1 MLSQALLS
9 QVQTETG
16 LNLAHCT
23 ISPISGG
30 DTSKAY
36 LLNTK
41 SAENLFIKVNK
52 LDLEQMFVEEAKG
65 LAEIESACLGFTPKV
80 LAYGKTST
88 ESYLALEYLTPSRKY
103 DDFWRQLGEKLALV
117 HSKSSEYFG
126 FESDNFIGSLTQC
139 NKNIN
144 TWEEFFIEQRLEY
157 QVKKAFDSG
166 LLSKIILRKFTS
178 FYGQI
183 DSMFPIEKPSLVHGD
198 LWSGNIHCSG
208 NKAYFIDP
216 AVYYGHREMDLA
228 FTFMFEGFNQIFYDA
243 YKSLLPLEKGFG
255 KRIEFYN
262 LYPALV
268 HLNLFGKSYLAPIE
282 NTLSKF

>member
-16 LNLAHCT
+16 LNLAHCS

-30 DTSKAY
+30 DISKAY

-65 LAEIESACLGFTPKV
+65 LAEIESAYLGSTPKV

-88 ESYLALEYLTPSRKY
+88 ESYLALEYLEPSTKTEL
-103 DDFWRQLGEKLALV
+103 FWQLLGEKLAQV
-117 HSKSSEYFG
+117 HSKTNDSFG
-126 FESDNFIGSLTQC
+126 FESDNFIGSLPQR
-139 NKNIN
+139 NFKAN
-144 TWEEFFIEQRLEY
+144 TWAAFFIEQRLEF
-157 QVKKAFDSG
+157 QVKLAFDSG
-166 LLSKIILRKFTS
+166 LLSKNHLKKFS
-178 FYGQI
+178 AFYSQV
-183 DSMFPIEKPSLVHGD
+183 DSIFPTEKPSLVHGD

-228 FTFMFEGFNQIFYDA
+228 FTFMFEGFNQIFYDE
-243 YKSLLPLEKGFG
+243 YKSLLPLERGFG